1 MKDLFKD
8 VLGIEGVRGVVYLTD
23 EGSVAFSQA
32 AQEYQA
38 DAGRIREAGW
48 PALAAAFAGI
58 TETEMVFDS
67 GRLYIRKG
75 NNGYLAVIL
84 EDHAPVSMVR
94 LNCEVLMSSLDKQK
108 SSKGIGQ
115 LFRKKL
121 F

>member
-8 VLGIEGVRGVVYLTD
+8 VLGIEGVRGVLYLTED
-23 EGSVAFSQA
+23 GTVAFSQA
-32 AQEYQA
+32 AGGHQA
-38 DAGRIREAGW
+38 DAARIPETGW
-48 PALAAAFAGI
+48 TALAAALSGI

-67 GRLYIRKG
+67 GRLYIRKSS
-75 NNGYLAVIL
+75 NGYLVVIL

-115 LFRKKL
+115 LFRRKL